1 MIQYVNSG
9 HSNTSALESRFSI
22 AKRAQLNDTAKY
34 QHAAANANSI
44 ATYKHKREG
53 DKRRSKKM
61 KKGNTSYP
69 GELIASERPESAQ
82 SDFMVGQV
90 LKRRK
95 DKVDRLL
102 SCALLTD
109 WETPPLTKHILPAS
123 VRVRPLT
130 RVCKDLLPKLQ
141 KQRIEEGSFCQML
154 RKDPTIR
161 DLMVLTVEST
171 SHWESME
178 MLLSETGSHTMEKE
192 CTYLV
197 GVAFELLDKAVAAP
211 KLSHESSFWWQVM
224 RRMRDESVHSNSPTP
239 GISKHIRSYL
249 FQLFSG
255 KLFSWARK
263 QLGGQEVELLAK
275 CKLQQDVPGEI
286 IDFATI
292 GTDVNTFV
300 GFSLFSLKKK
310 YGDFEELGNGSDDE
324 DKYWLLTD
332 VVATEDEISCNEDY
346 CSKYYDS
353 YYVVLNRG
361 DMTLVSP
368 RYAELF
374 HKILFQISKMLNVI
388 KMVENRNK
396 FMEQA
401 RDEVARNLPAWSK
414 DLERRAEGVYMVNP
428 EKTCEELLSEIVTKI
443 FNSKGNAVLKR
454 YYSMFLARGGKE
466 QSSRSTLRESR
477 KQEGLGSRKKKM
489 KKT

>member
-1 MIQYVNSG
+1 
-9 HSNTSALESRFSI
+9 
-22 AKRAQLNDTAKY
+22 
-34 QHAAANANSI
+34 
-44 ATYKHKREG
+44 
-53 DKRRSKKM
+53 
-61 KKGNTSYP
+61 
-69 GELIASERPESAQ
+69 
-82 SDFMVGQV
+82 
-90 LKRRK
+90 
-95 DKVDRLL
+95 
-102 SCALLTD
+102 
-109 WETPPLTKHILPAS
+109 
-123 VRVRPLT
+123 
-130 RVCKDLLPKLQ
+130 
-141 KQRIEEGSFCQML
+141 
-154 RKDPTIR
+154 
-161 DLMVLTVEST
+161 
-171 SHWESME
+171 ME
-178 MLLSETGSHTMEKE
+178 MLLSETGSHRMEIE
-192 CTYLV
+192 CIYLV
-197 GVAFELLDKAVAAP
+197 GVAFELLDKAVAAR

-224 RRMRDESVHSNSPTP
+224 RRMRDESVHRNSPTP
-239 GISKHIRSYL
+239 EISKHIRSYL

-255 KLFSWARK
+255 KLFSWSRK
-263 QLGGQEVELLAK
+263 ALGGREVELLAK

-310 YGDFEELGNGSDDE
+310 YGDFEELANGSDHE

-332 VVATEDEISCNEDY
+332 LVATEHEISCNEEY
-346 CSKYYDS
+346 CTKYYDT

-368 RYAELF
+368 RYADLF
-374 HKILFQISKMLNVI
+374 HKILFQMSKILNVM

-401 RDEVARNLPAWSK
+401 RDEVARNLPSWSK
-414 DLERRAEGVYMVNP
+414 ELERRAEGVYMVNP
-428 EKTCEELLSEIVTKI
+428 EKACEALLSEIVTKI